1 MKGNADHGAGGQ
13 GRRRDATGMRRDA
26 GAMAILAVVAVLAVL
41 ALAACSGGESS
52 APQQVASLGTT
63 TGAGTPGTGSG
74 TSADPGAT
82 AGGSGGSGVRATI
95 AGNVTPLLNEWAA
108 CERSHGDPQQTDPTV
123 DAGGVIYIAV
133 PQNAQPAGNLHERTG
148 TCSQYLAQAS
158 NELRA
163 ANPVAPPPDQ
173 AELLKY
179 VNCMRTNGVP
189 DYPYPDGD
197 TTNFFGT
204 GVDPD
209 SPAVVR
215 VNDLCGEEAGPAD
228 LVDQRHG
235 HSWIDRGSHGRS
247 TLPLARPPVLLLPE
261 SRSVSR
267 SGHCDGRQGRGG
279 RQWLS
284 SPRSAPGG
292 SWSSPPSPAPW

>member
-13 GRRRDATGMRRDA
+13 GRRRDATGVRRDA

-133 PQNAQPAGNLHERTG
+133 PQNAQPTGNLHERTG

-215 VNDLCGEEAGPAD
+215 VNDLCGKKLGLPTWWINGTDIPGSIEVHTAGVHYPLPD
-228 LVDQRHG
+228 PQSCFYRKVDPCPG
-235 HSWIDRGSHGRS
+235 VV
-247 TLPLARPPVLLLPE
+247 TAT
-261 SRSVSR
+261 
-267 SGHCDGRQGRGG
+267 GG
-279 RQWLS
+279 T
-284 SPRSAPGG
+284 GG
-292 SWSSPPSPAPW
+292 AGGNG